1 MPRKEATASMTEIIG
16 IIKEALTDTLKT
28 VPVLFLAY
36 LIMELLEH
44 KAGEKTNRFLARVG
58 RFGPVIGSA
67 FGIIPQCG
75 FSSAA
80 AGFFAAGIITPGTL
94 IAVFIATSD
103 EMLPILISER
113 AGVGFIFSVIGIK
126 FVSAALFGFLID
138 LAFSKKQP
146 TDDIHHLC
154 EQEHCSCEHNL
165 LLSVI
170 KHTLKISALIFLVS
184 AVLGAV
190 IDLGGDKILSRLLLK
205 TPVVGEL
212 IAGLVGLIPGCSV
225 SVLLTKLYLGGI
237 VSPGAM
243 IAGLSSNAGVALPI
257 LLRLN
262 KNTSQNLKIVA
273 GLYFCAVL
281 TGLVA
286 NLII

>member
-1 MPRKEATASMTEIIG
+1 MTGIIG
-16 IIKEALTDTLKT
+16 VIKEALTDTLKT

-36 LIMELLEH
+36 LLMELLEH
-44 KAGEKTNRFLARVG
+44 KAGEKTTRFLTRVG
-58 RFGPVIGSA
+58 KLGPVIGGA
-67 FGIIPQCG
+67 LGIVPQCG

-80 AGFFAAGIITPGTL
+80 AGFFAAGIISPGTL
-94 IAVFIATSD
+94 LAVFIATSD
-103 EMLPILISER
+103 EMLPILISEK
-113 AGVGFIFSVIGIK
+113 ANAGFIFSVLGIK
-126 FVSAALFGFLID
+126 FVSAVIFGFAADLI
-138 LAFSKKQP
+138 FSKRKP
-146 TDDIHHLC
+146 SDDIHHLC

-184 AVLGAV
+184 AILGAV
-190 IDLGGDKILSRLLLK
+190 IDFGGDRIISGVLLK

-212 IAGLVGLIPGCSV
+212 IAGLVGMIPSCSV
-225 SVLLTKLYLGGI
+225 SVLLTKLCLGGL

-243 IAGLSSNAGVALPI
+243 IAGLSVNAGVALPV

-262 KNTSQNLKIVA
+262 RDGKENFKILAV
-273 GLYFCAVL
+273 LYVCGIL
-281 TGLVA
+281 TGLIA